1 MTDESKS
8 DIRNCSNCACYHEQT
23 SALMAMQKQGFCR
36 RDPPTAAQARVDV
49 PRLDRMKN
57 PVIGKDGKPIMESV
71 QQLVYLYKP
80 TLPELVCFDGWRPMS
95 CKPGERI
102 ASDMDGLVQA
112 LRRLKD
118 EMLLG
123 DAPVVPLYEGDL
135 ESDLDD
141 FPAVDSPP
149 AID

>member
-1 MTDESKS
+1 MTDDSKS

-23 SALMAMQKQGFCR
+23 SALTAMQKQGFCR

-57 PVIGKDGKPIMESV
+57 PVIGKDGRPIMEST

-80 TLPELVCFDGWRPMS
+80 TMPELVCFDGWRPLDTQ
-95 CKPGERI
+95 PGEKQKVDI
-102 ASDMDGLVQA
+102 AKTLAEMSSAESLDVF
-112 LRRLKD
+112 RRLKD
-118 EMLLG
+118 DILM
-123 DAPVVPLYEGDL
+123 
-135 ESDLDD
+135 LDD

-149 AID
+149 IID